1 MHKGVL
7 HIHPD
12 SASPHIQK
20 SPAARRSPPKLI
32 CRHLRFWLS
41 YNTNLDKNNYFYFI
55 NAHLPEIRLRKCNFF
70 IRGHRRWFLPPGVS
84 ERSFPRTIL
93 LVLCAEVAGSGG
105 RGNGV
110 WRALHK
116 SVPTQTPCRTA
127 VILWLRRSIF
137 TMPISPRAC
146 HSLGDRRRSPSNDT
160 DLLQKKPKMS
170 EVPIKRYGLPTP
182 KRQPCLETLA

>member
-55 NAHLPEIRLRKCNFF
+55 NAHLSEIRLRKCNFF
-70 IRGHRRWFLPPGVS
+70 IRGHRRWFLPPSVS

-105 RGNGV
+105 Q
-110 WRALHK
+110 WRAVAGVAMGSGGL
-116 SVPTQTPCRTA
+116 SPDLFPVQTPYRPA
-127 VILWLRRSIF
+127 
-137 TMPISPRAC
+137 
-146 HSLGDRRRSPSNDT
+146 
-160 DLLQKKPKMS
+160 
-170 EVPIKRYGLPTP
+170 
-182 KRQPCLETLA
+182 CLEPAPPPRRESRAKFLHLYV